1 MTRERKK
8 QEKRAGILEAAFIEF
23 TGKRFDE
30 VKLDEVASRAGVGK
44 GTLYLYFSNK
54 EDLFVQMAL
63 DGVDVMVVR
72 IQEIMAM
79 DIIYRERFFLFG
91 REIGR
96 FVYTRAI
103 MFQLM
108 SQIGSEEVQKDF
120 MRQHKELIR
129 SAREVLQVG
138 VDEGIFRADVTVAGL
153 HCLLIGPL
161 LFRVRLNR
169 FNKDKI
175 EVETLLELFWA
186 AAAAPGQGK
195 GNR

>member
-44 GTLYLYFSNK
+44 GTLYLYFKNK
-54 EDLFVQMAL
+54 EDLFIHMAL
-63 DGVDVMVVR
+63 DGVDKMVIR
-72 IQEIMAM
+72 IQEISEVEENFR
-79 DIIYRERFFLFG
+79 DRFFLFG
-91 REIGR
+91 TEFGE
-96 FVYTRAI
+96 FVRKRSI

-108 SQIGSEEVQKDF
+108 NQIGSDEVQKEF

-129 SAREVLQVG
+129 SARGVLQVG
-138 VDEGIFRADVTVAGL
+138 VDEGVFRADVTVADL

-161 LFRVRLNR
+161 LFRVRLNK
-169 FNKDKI
+169 FNNDNI
-175 EVETLLELFWA
+175 EVESILKLFWTA
-186 AAAAPGQGK
+186 ASLKPEI
-195 GNR
+195 